1 LRKITNL
8 TSETQGYISGYQYRF
23 YLQMIQ
29 FCWSLTKM
37 KVLWNINLKMVYGDS
52 DVWFHRNNLI
62 INVEKTIALSFHT
75 TQNRLLVRPQIIF
88 KNMAITFK

>member
-1 LRKITNL
+1 
-8 TSETQGYISGYQYRF
+8 
-23 YLQMIQ
+23 
-29 FCWSLTKM
+29 
-37 KVLWNINLKMVYGDS
+37 MVYGDS